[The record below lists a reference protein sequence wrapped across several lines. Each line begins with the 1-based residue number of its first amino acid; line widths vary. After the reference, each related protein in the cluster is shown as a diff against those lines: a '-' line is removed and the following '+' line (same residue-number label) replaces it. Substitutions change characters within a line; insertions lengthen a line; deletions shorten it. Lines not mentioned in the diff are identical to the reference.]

1 MENNGFNWNEVVD
14 FFSKKYVSSRAAFT
28 GSEAYINNN
37 VIEVNLKS
45 KSKFMML
52 SRNMDK
58 LISDFVM
65 NSSGSRYEVKFNEP
79 DSFDV
84 IPKQDEIIK
93 KMMEENMAR
102 QAELTTQR
110 ESETHS
116 KKVNGMPDGY
126 GTKAQSNNINDAD
139 IPNWQPPT
147 DSDIAGN
154 SAPAQQYPPKQA
166 TQNSWQGGNNW
177 QGGQNGGAPRRAPKK
192 KNLDMI

>member
-93 KMMEENMAR
+93 KMMEENLAR
-102 QAELTTQR
+102 QAELAAQR
-110 ESETHS
+110 ESESHS
-116 KKVNGMPDGY
+116 KKSERN
-126 GTKAQSNNINDAD
+126 A
-139 IPNWQPPT
+139 
-147 DSDIAGN
+147 
-154 SAPAQQYPPKQA
+154 
-166 TQNSWQGGNNW
+166 
-177 QGGQNGGAPRRAPKK
+177 
-192 KNLDMI
+192 

>member
-93 KMMEENMAR
+93 KMMEENKEKHR
-102 QAELTTQR
+102 TKDN
-110 ESETHS
+110 ETEE
-116 KKVNGMPDGY
+116 
-126 GTKAQSNNINDAD
+126 
-139 IPNWQPPT
+139 
-147 DSDIAGN
+147 
-154 SAPAQQYPPKQA
+154 
-166 TQNSWQGGNNW
+166 
-177 QGGQNGGAPRRAPKK
+177 
-192 KNLDMI
+192 